1 MRREDVELGD
11 EIEVRKRPTRDV
23 VVSVRLTERDAEG
36 LMALAE
42 QKDTTISSLAREAL
56 IAFLDRASME
66 IRAQVTTNQDEDV
79 ARYTYV
85 EGGHEPYTTQA
96 SPWESASQAA

>member
-11 EIEVRKRPTRDV
+11 EVEVRKRPTRDV
-23 VVSVRLTERDAEG
+23 VVSVRLTERDAER

-42 QKDTTISSLAREAL
+42 QKESTISSLAREAL
-56 IAFLDRASME
+56 IAFLDRSRIE
-66 IRAQVTTNQDEDV
+66 IRLQVTTNQDKDV
-79 ARYTYV
+79 AQYTYV

-96 SPWESASQAA
+96 SPWESVSQAA